1 MSDPISAELRLE
13 FEQLM
18 CGFLNR
24 SLSEADN
31 VRLTELLE
39 SSPEFRQSYV
49 DQVLSDTLLEWSQID
64 YSAPSAPEGTEAFE
78 DKWPHKANTRSLV
91 ASTRRLT
98 TWQSAG
104 LLFAALASTVLVV
117 LFLGPKGPK
126 DQPNNLAEK
135 PVVSAPEPPILAA
148 ILIDS
153 EDAVLTDSS
162 ERLEYGMPLHAGERL
177 SLDSGLVRLA
187 FECGSGVTLQGPAQL
202 EFHSAWK
209 AVLHRGKLAAVVPEE
224 ARGFTIYT
232 PDMKIVDLGTKFGA
246 EVDANG
252 QASIQVYEGEV
263 TVESRNAPE
272 LKEPMLLSSKAK
284 THYTQLPTDVTDISL
299 VSVDSNDRVSLPS
312 LEQIH
317 LARSGQYPPAMHT
330 MPLSEALSRLG
341 NNPTAPQQTTAMKAW
356 LSEDFSPFRQDEAG
370 KDAFHPW
377 IVDGKFARVAV
388 LDQPL
393 QWQGISGDPY
403 VIELDGRDPAFP
415 SLCNRLETRLPE
427 PLDQDFWFSF
437 LGRYQGLD
445 PDDFFALWFD
455 NHLGTGI
462 SHSTRPNAGIRF
474 GQYFAR
480 LKIDHQDNRPV
491 TGNDIRFFLVGRLSK
506 SSHNKFNQIEIWID
520 PDVKSLGDPDLQF
533 ELPASEGDKSLSTL
547 GFRMGKDTEL
557 TDKLWIDRL
566 LIDFDL
572 PQVLQV
578 TPTN

>member
-1 MSDPISAELRLE
+1 MSDYIPTELRRE
-13 FEQLM
+13 FEQLL
-18 CGFLNR
+18 CSYLNGN
-24 SLSEADN
+24 LSEADDA
-31 VRLTELLE
+31 RLTQLLE
-39 SSPEFRQSYV
+39 SSSEFRQTYV

-64 YSAPSAPEGTEAFE
+64 YSAHSTTQETEQVEVATS
-78 DKWPHKANTRSLV
+78 PKATSQSLV
-91 ASTRRLT
+91 ASKRRLT
-98 TWQSAG
+98 IWQGGGLILAG
-104 LLFAALASTVLVV
+104 LAAMVLIVIS
-117 LFLGPKGPK
+117 LGPSGPN
-126 DQPNNLAEK
+126 DQAHDLADERAIPSSK
-135 PVVSAPEPPILAA
+135 QPTIAA

-153 EDAVLTDSS
+153 EDAVLSDASG
-162 ERLEYGMPLHAGERL
+162 RLEYGMPLHAGERL

-263 TVESRNAPE
+263 TVESRTTPE

-284 THYTQLPTDVTDISL
+284 AHYTQLPNDMTDISL

-330 MPLSEALSRLG
+330 MPLSEALMRLG
-341 NNPTAPQQTTAMKAW
+341 TRPTATKPTAPLKAW
-356 LSEDFSPFRQDEAG
+356 LIEDFSPFREDENDKGAV
-370 KDAFHPW
+370 HPW
-377 IVDGKFARVAV
+377 IVDGKFARVAH
-388 LDQPL
+388 LDEPL

-403 VIELDGRDPAFP
+403 VIEMDGRDPAFP
-415 SLCNRLETRLPE
+415 SLCNRLETRLPK

-455 NHLGTGI
+455 NYLGTGI

-491 TGNDIRFFLVGRLSK
+491 TGNDVRFFLVGRLSK
-506 SSHNKFNQIEIWID
+506 SNKNKFNQIELWID
-520 PDVKSLGDPDLQF
+520 PDVNSLGPPDLQF
-533 ELPASEGDKSLSTL
+533 ELPANEGDKSLSTL
-547 GFRMGKDTEL
+547 GFRMGKDTEP

-566 LIDFDL
+566 LIDFD
-572 PQVLQV
+572 QRNVLQAPS
-578 TPTN
+578 TR